1 MTSLRPDLDSYSDAS
16 TDTDYSGPHEKNS
29 DRAITIP
36 RMLTPDRQSSAEQH
50 HEDRYETLK
59 TTL

>member
-36 RMLTPDRQSSAEQH
+36 RMLTPDRQSSAEQ
-50 HEDRYETLK
+50 
-59 TTL
+59 